1 MPLVLDT
8 SLTLAWLLPDETND
22 AADAVLNPA
31 ISNRDV
37 ILAPSLWRYETSNAI
52 VSARRRGRL
61 TDAQVT
67 QAIDILDALNVETPE
82 RPPARAALV
91 AASLRT
97 GLSAYDASYLVL
109 AETAG
114 CPLATLDAK
123 LAQAARDSG
132 VEVLPG

>member
-8 SLTLAWLLPDETND
+8 SLTLAWLLPDEASD
-22 AADAVLNPA
+22 AAEAVLSQA
-31 ISNRDV
+31 LTGREAL
-37 ILAPSLWRYETSNAI
+37 LAPSLWLYGTANAL

-67 QAIDILDALNVETPE
+67 QTVELLEALDVQTPE
-82 RPPARAALV
+82 RPAARAVLV
-91 AASLRT
+91 ATSLRT

-109 AETAG
+109 AETSG

-132 VEVLPG
+132 VEVLGG